1 MFVNIIK
8 IVPLF
13 KKIGKLI
20 FLSIISCSWSFI
32 FYVTMSWYGIYV
44 LWNVSNSC
52 LNYLQVFDYM
62 VRDRP
67 FNLKGGGLWCFVLF
81 RIFFSDNTRV
91 RILFF
96 LLCKARNFFPE
107 FNISLYDKNS
117 ESDCFFPPPKSEY
130 FFQALMGGGVL

>member
-52 LNYLQVFDYM
+52 LNYLQVFDCM
-62 VRDRP
+62 VALCR
-67 FNLKGGGLWCFVLF
+67 FKWCFCCPTYSFLCSVLQ
-81 RIFFSDNTRV
+81 IITVVVILSFFFQPFIVCLSSF
-91 RILFF
+91 LGF
-96 LLCKARNFFPE
+96 LLALCEIHCLCWLYEE
-107 FNISLYDKNS
+107 FEDVSKGYS
-117 ESDCFFPPPKSEY
+117 ES
-130 FFQALMGGGVL
+130 